1 MSLSVYLPFEY
12 VGETGL
18 TLNGGAT
25 VSPSGYMIG
34 SGYLKL
40 DASGQFV
47 TFNSFATG
55 STGLSVSFWMRVKT
69 MNPFGN
75 YNVFEFS
82 NGSGGNNKIM
92 MGLQNNSIY
101 TQIVKESSLGTLN
114 FTPSASVST
123 LDISGS
129 ISSSMAVAQDNKTV
143 LWCDTNNG
151 RIYYRRAGLSSTY
164 KFITATNVKSAT
176 VTNDGSRLVWIARNG
191 GCYYANWNS
200 STSLFD
206 SFVTIDATARSYS
219 SISMT
224 DDGITL
230 LFTIENSRPF
240 WSVWNGTSYSALQTN
255 VSIPI
260 STYFSA
266 DIVSDGNRIAYIDS
280 NGKIYT
286 SVWNNALST
295 YTNHTQVNSI
305 TTYTFQNVRFSK
317 DGNILFVYSG
327 SSGLLYTLWNG
338 SSYNSTL
345 TAVATSSVPT
355 SVSGLSFIVYSG
367 YFSDN
372 VNYFNNN
379 VSYSTDPL
387 AVGLNSGFVT
397 DISGVTAGT
406 NGFALPNDSMSYYSV
421 QWMGYFKPD
430 ISGTW
435 TFWTSSDD
443 ASYLWIGDNAA
454 YGYTA
459 VNANINNAGAHATVE
474 KTGTVTLIAGVYYPL
489 RIQYGEQAGGDVMI
503 ASFQGPAGSAA
514 STKRTNGAG
523 FYFPLADYS
532 LQTDFSNNVF
542 IGTYGASPKVP
553 MNVYKTTYSGSG
565 FYSATN
571 FNSLSLND
579 NVWRH
584 YVWTMDPVTGGI
596 TTYKYYIDGLLVY
609 TDASSGYVFP
619 KAVTRTLNTLGVG
632 TDLSLS
638 YFQGGIDD
646 FRVYNNVLS
655 SFDIN
660 NLYSVTC
667 FREGTKILALVND
680 TPRYVPIETLKKG
693 DLVQTYLH
701 GFKPISIIHQRNL
714 QNPSHSER
722 IQERL
727 YHLTKE
733 NYPDL
738 FTPLYLTGCHAIL
751 SFSLT
756 EEQRQSSIELFGK
769 VYVTDGKYRLFAC
782 LDERAIPYT
791 KESIFTV
798 YHFALEDDD
807 PLVNYGVYANGLLVE
822 SASLWSLQKRDYL
835 DTV

>member
-12 VGETGL
+12 VGETGM

-25 VSPSGYMIG
+25 VSPSGYMVG
-34 SGYLKL
+34 TGYLNL

-47 TFNSFATG
+47 SFNSFATG
-55 STGLSVSFWMRVKT
+55 TTGLSVSFWMRVKT

-75 YNVFEFS
+75 YTVFEFS
-82 NGSGGNNKIM
+82 NGSGGNNKVM
-92 MGLQNNSIY
+92 MGIQNSSIY
-101 TQIVKESSLGTLN
+101 TQIVKENSLGTLD
-114 FTPSASVST
+114 FTSSTSVST

-129 ISSSMAVAQDNKTV
+129 IASSMVVAQDNKTV
-143 LWCDTNNG
+143 IWCDTNSG
-151 RIYYRRAGLSSTY
+151 RIYYKRGGWSSSYTY
-164 KFITATNVKSAT
+164 MSATNVESAT
-176 VTNDGSRLVWIARNG
+176 VSNDGSRLVWVVRNG
-191 GCYYANWNS
+191 GCYYAIWNS
-200 STSLFD
+200 STSLFG
-206 SFVTIDATARSYS
+206 SPVTIDATARSYN

-230 LFTIENSRPF
+230 LFTIEYNRPY

-255 VSIPI
+255 TSIPI
-260 STYFSA
+260 STYFSC
-266 DIVSDGNRIAYIDS
+266 DIVSDGNRVAYLDS
-280 NGKIYT
+280 NGRLYT
-286 SVWNNALST
+286 STWNSVAAS

-305 TTYTFQNVRFSK
+305 TTYSFQNVRFSK

-338 SSYNSTL
+338 SSYDSTL
-345 TAVATSSVPT
+345 TAVATTSVPT

-367 YFSDN
+367 YFSDS
-372 VNYFNNN
+372 VNFFTNN
-379 VSYSTDPL
+379 VDYST
-387 AVGLNSGFVT
+387 AGTGSNAGFVSNISSINAGTSGFV
-397 DISGVTAGT
+397 A
-406 NGFALPNDSMSYYSV
+406 ANDSMSYYSV

-443 ASYLWIGDNAA
+443 ASYLWIGDTAA
-454 YGYTA
+454 YGYTTA
-459 VNANINNAGAHATVE
+459 NSTVNNGGLHAETE
-474 KTGTVTLIAGVYYPL
+474 RSGTATLIAGVYYPI
-489 RIQYGEQAGGDVMI
+489 RMQFGEAGGGDRMI
-503 ASFQGPAGSAA
+503 VSFQGPAGSTA
-514 STKRTNGAG
+514 STKRTDGTG
-523 FYFPLADYS
+523 FYFPLMDYS
-532 LQTDFSNNVF
+532 LQVDYSNNVY
-542 IGTYGASPKVP
+542 IGTYNGTAKVP
-553 MNVYKTTYSGSG
+553 LNVYRTVYSGSG
-565 FYSATN
+565 FYSAAN

-609 TDASSGYVFP
+609 TDAYSGYVFP

-646 FRVYNNVLS
+646 FRIYNSVLS
-655 SFDIN
+655 SFDVN
-660 NLYSVTC
+660 NLYSMTC
-667 FREGTKILALVND
+667 FREGTRILALVDNVS
-680 TPRYVPIETLKKG
+680 RYVPIETLKKG
-693 DLVQTYLH
+693 DLVQTYRH
-701 GFKPISIIHQRNL
+701 GFKPISIIHQRNI

-722 IQERL
+722 TKERL

-733 NYPDL
+733 NYPEL

-751 SFSLT
+751 TDCIHEKQKQLSN
-756 EEQRQSSIELFGK
+756 EWFGK

-791 KESIFTV
+791 EESVFTV
-798 YHFALEDDD
+798 YHFALENDD

-822 SASLWSLQKRDYL
+822 SASIWSLQKRDYL
-835 DTV
+835 DLYEV